1 MPLPSTTLRHTLVIW
16 LYAVAV
22 AHVLGSIVFTWA
34 GFSGLLDGYLTTLE
48 QAFWTEQIGRAH
60 V

>member
-1 MPLPSTTLRHTLVIW
+1 MPLPSTTLRRTLVIW

-34 GFSGLLDGYLTTLE
+34 GFFRLARRLPDY
-48 QAFWTEQIGRAH
+48 A
-60 V
+60 